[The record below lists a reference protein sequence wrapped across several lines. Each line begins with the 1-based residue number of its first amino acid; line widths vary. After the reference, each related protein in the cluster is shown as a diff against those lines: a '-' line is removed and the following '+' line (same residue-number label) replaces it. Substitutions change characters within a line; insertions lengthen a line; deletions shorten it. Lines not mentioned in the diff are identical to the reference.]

1 MAGHKIAC
9 KRGLWRKVT
18 QANNQK
24 GGTKMTDLSGETLYF
39 EASGSQNTEKTLKLA
54 LIRAK
59 FLSIDDIVV
68 ASTKGETG
76 IKAAG
81 IFKEHNLIVVT
92 HSTGFRELNLQ
103 ELPTEKKEEIE
114 SKGGKVLTCQHA
126 FGGLN
131 RAVRKKLG
139 TYQLDE
145 IIAYTFRT
153 FGEGMKVAVEIALM
167 AADAGL
173 IRTDRE
179 AIAIGGTA
187 KGADTAVVL
196 KPANAQTF
204 FDLEIREI
212 LCKPRVL
219 K

>member
-1 MAGHKIAC
+1 MADSN
-9 KRGLWRKVT
+9 T
-18 QANNQK
+18 
-24 GGTKMTDLSGETLYF
+24 ETFYF
-39 EASGSQNTEKTLKLA
+39 ENPGPQNTDKTLKLA

-59 FLSIDDIVV
+59 SLGIKDIVV

-76 IKAAG
+76 IKAAE
-81 IFKEHNLIVVT
+81 IFKDYNLVVVT
-92 HSTGFRELNLQ
+92 HSTGFREPDFQ
-103 ELPTEKKEEIE
+103 EMPQKRKEEIE

-126 FGGLN
+126 FGGVN
-131 RAVRKKLG
+131 RAVRKKMG

-153 FGEGMKVAVEIALM
+153 FCEGMKVAVEIILM

-173 IRTDRE
+173 IRTDKE
-179 AIAIGGTA
+179 AITIAGTGQ
-187 KGADTAVVL
+187 GADTALVV
-196 KPANAQTF
+196 KPANAQNL

-212 LCKPRVL
+212 LCKPRIL